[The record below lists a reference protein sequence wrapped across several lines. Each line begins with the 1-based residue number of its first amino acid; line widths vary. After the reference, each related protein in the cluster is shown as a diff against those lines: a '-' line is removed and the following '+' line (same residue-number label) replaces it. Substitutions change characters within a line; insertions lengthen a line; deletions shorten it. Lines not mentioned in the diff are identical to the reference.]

1 MRFMATLCEG
11 ESVLMRNTV
20 LLMLAAGCLRSV
32 AAAQS
37 TVEPGCDRPNSNAVA
52 CALRAGRVADLRDP
66 VYASDEREL
75 RFWSSQDMLE
85 PIALLVIQQRGNTV
99 TGRLLLIWSDSTLG
113 DSVSTAMCTTEVWRT
128 PAGSLCTGKLPGRPD
143 WARLLRTLD
152 SLGLTQLPVSPVRES
167 ACPVRPNEP
176 PTLAGCQFVDHGPS
190 RAIEVRTA
198 GMYWHYDFPRV
209 PDSKSPGIGRD
220 VAIVRTLECAMQRW
234 TRC

>member
-52 CALRAGRVADLRDP
+52 CALRAGHVADLRDP

-85 PIALLVIQQRGNTV
+85 PIALLVIQQRGNK
-99 TGRLLLIWSDSTLG
+99 RIHALH
-113 DSVSTAMCTTEVWRT
+113 
-128 PAGSLCTGKLPGRPD
+128 AGNVIGPH
-143 WARLLRTLD
+143 
-152 SLGLTQLPVSPVRES
+152 VHHVRH
-167 ACPVRPNEP
+167 P
-176 PTLAGCQFVDHGPS
+176 
-190 RAIEVRTA
+190 RAHV
-198 GMYWHYDFPRV
+198 
-209 PDSKSPGIGRD
+209 
-220 VAIVRTLECAMQRW
+220 
-234 TRC
+234 